1 MTTTRLILVGGFL
14 GAGKTTLLLQ
24 AARRLAAQG
33 YRVGLV
39 TNDQGDQLVDTAL
52 ADDQQIPVTEVA
64 GGCFCCRFPDLIVA
78 LRRLQKSVN
87 PDVILAEPV
96 GSCTDILATVVRPL
110 HEYYGEIFEVAPF
123 SVLYDPERS
132 PEEFPQ
138 TVAYLHAK
146 QLAEAE
152 IILLNKQDLLTSQ
165 TAESLLADL
174 RPRYANAHLLGIS
187 ARTGDGVDGWLSH
200 VMAQRSTAMQILDLD
215 YQQYA
220 EAEAALGW
228 LNAKGTLRSNSPFSP
243 RNWLADLLQTL
254 ADAFAAASA
263 PIGHVKAHIITP
275 TATLKASLTS
285 ANRITWDGVDGRW
298 LLVNGEGDSEGNH
311 QQPITDNHQ
320 PTTNRAQFILNARVN
335 TEPSILERTVR
346 QALERCLPA
355 GDTRQDLTHFECFRP
370 LPPQPTHR
378 L

>member
-24 AARRLAAQG
+24 AARRLATQG

-123 SVLYDPERS
+123 TVLYDPERS

-152 IILLNKQDLLTSQ
+152 IILLNKQDLFTPQ
-165 TAESLLADL
+165 AAESLQVDL
-174 RPRYANAHLLGIS
+174 RPRYADAHLLGIS
-187 ARTGDGVDGWLSH
+187 ARTGEGVDGWLSY
-200 VMAQRSTAMQILDLD
+200 VMAQRSTAMQTLELD

-228 LNAKGTLRSNSPFSP
+228 LNAKGTLRSDTPFSP
-243 RNWLADLLQTL
+243 RDWLAELLQTL
-254 ADAFAAASA
+254 SNAFAAESA

-285 ANRITWDGVDGRW
+285 ADRITWDGVDG
-298 LLVNGEGDSEGNH
+298 GHS
-311 QQPITDNHQ
+311 PITNNHQ
-320 PTTNRAQFILNARVN
+320 PKTNRAQFILNARVN

-346 QALERCLPA
+346 QALERCLPV
-355 GDTRQDLTHFECFRP
+355 GDARQDLTHFECFRP
-370 LPPQPTHR
+370 LPPQPTYR
-378 L
+378 F

>member
-1 MTTTRLILVGGFL
+1 MAKTRLILVGGFL

-24 AARRLAAQG
+24 TARRLAARG

-52 ADDQQIPVTEVA
+52 ADGQQIPVTEVA

-110 HEYYGEIFEVAPF
+110 HDYYGEIFQVAPF
-123 SVLYDPERS
+123 TVLYDPERS

-152 IILLNKQDLLTSQ
+152 IILLNKQDLLSPQDTQ
-165 TAESLLADL
+165 VLLADL
-174 RPRYANAHLLGIS
+174 RQRYPEAHLLSLS
-187 ARTGDGVDGWLSH
+187 ARTGKGVDRWLDD
-200 VMAQRSTAMQILDLD
+200 VMAQSSTALQRLELD

-228 LNAKGTLRSNSPFSP
+228 LNAKGTLRTDSPFSP
-243 RNWLADLLQTL
+243 QDWLADLLQTL
-254 ADAFAAASA
+254 DEAFNAASV
-263 PIGHVKAHIITP
+263 PIGHVKAHIITQEG
-275 TATLKASLTS
+275 ALKASLTG
-285 ANRITWDGVDGRW
+285 AGRITWDEVQTGGR
-298 LLVNGEGDSEGNH
+298 S
-311 QQPITDNHQ
+311 PRS
-320 PTTNRAQFILNARVN
+320 PTTSRAQFILNARVN
-335 TEPSILERTVR
+335 TDPSILERAVR
-346 QALERCLPA
+346 QALDHCIPA
-355 GDTRQDLTHFECFRP
+355 GNARQDLTHFECFRP